1 MLSPAFRRSHFRRQV
16 PVRPQRRKTI
26 TYSYLLYY
34 CRRYAIYKISYK
46 KLKIKVLNYN
56 ADILF
61 NKQCLSKKFI
71 PNYANIKVPVTSPAA
86 QKTKK
91 NKIQTTRLKYEIRF
105 LYKKNSGVPRNF
117 FSGGVQQIQLRTE
130 RTGIWGRSPL
140 FRGSG
145 GGCNL
150 VQ

>member
-1 MLSPAFRRSHFRRQV
+1 MALAHCILGKFLGGGLPLLSPAFRRSHFRRQV

-46 KLKIKVLNYN
+46 KLKIKVLKYN

-91 NKIQTTRLKYEIRF
+91 QNPDHPT
-105 LYKKNSGVPRNF
+105 
-117 FSGGVQQIQLRTE
+117 
-130 RTGIWGRSPL
+130 
-140 FRGSG
+140 
-145 GGCNL
+145 
-150 VQ
+150 